1 MVKPHLVHI
10 IPTLSIGGAERVV
23 VNLSNQLRDEFKISV
38 VILKKDKELAQE
50 LHSDINLSV
59 IEKKS
64 KLGLS
69 LFSSLQTW
77 LEKNSADLVHT
88 HLFGGDLWGRIAAN
102 RAGVPVVTTEH
113 NLNVTE
119 SFLKDWIKRYLGNYS
134 KQYTAPSRAVA
145 DYMQSSYSIAE
156 EKIKV
161 IPHGIKLEKF
171 EHTQP
176 YLQHDPLKL
185 LMLGRLHKQKGHDI
199 ALEALAKI
207 NPNKWKLDIVGSG
220 EKFSEIK
227 EKINEL
233 NLEDNVE
240 IWDSTLDVVEEYNS
254 HDVVLMPS
262 RWEGLGLTAMEA
274 MASGRLVVG
283 SNVDGL
289 KELIINGENGLLF
302 RPEDPEN
309 LAQKIRYCLDN
320 PQECSEIANK
330 ARQYAQDR
338 FKLQDMINKYHQLYQ
353 KILS

>member
-1 MVKPHLVHI
+1 MAKPHLVHI

-23 VNLSNQLRDEFKISV
+23 VNLSNQLRGEFKISI
-38 VILKKDKELAQE
+38 VILKNNKELAQE

-77 LEKNSADLVHT
+77 LKKNSADLVHT
-88 HLFGGDLWGRIAAN
+88 HLFGGDFWGRIAAN
-102 RAGVPVVTTEH
+102 RAGIPVVTTEH

-119 SFLKDWIKRYLGNYS
+119 SFLKDWIKKYLRNYS
-134 KQYTAPSRAVA
+134 KIYTAPSQAVA

-176 YLQHDPLKL
+176 YLQRDLLKL

-207 NPNKWKLDIVGSG
+207 NSNKWKLNIVGSG
-220 EKFSEIK
+220 EKFSETK
-227 EKINEL
+227 EKISEL

-240 IWDSTLDVVEEYNS
+240 IWDSTLDVVAEYNS

-274 MASGRLVVG
+274 MASGRLVIG

-289 KELIINGENGLLF
+289 KEFIINGENGLLF

-320 PQECSEIANK
+320 PQECNEIASK